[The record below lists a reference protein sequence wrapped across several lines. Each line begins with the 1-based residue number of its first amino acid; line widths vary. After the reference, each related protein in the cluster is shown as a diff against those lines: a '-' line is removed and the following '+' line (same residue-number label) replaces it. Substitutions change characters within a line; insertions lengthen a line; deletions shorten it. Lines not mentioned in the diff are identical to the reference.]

1 MKNLQSVSV
10 IGLGLILITFF
21 LLQNA
26 YSQIVPVGNGSYTTV
41 FPGVDPAGRNSY
53 PSGTPYTSGVA
64 ATKPV
69 PTNDWWSAKV
79 KEPHVNN
86 IFNYPTALRTI
97 NQGLV
102 VSYIEAPSGPNG
114 SSQPMDDMLPIVV
127 GVEGLNATSATV
139 SDFSDWMVTMNWA
152 NGAHSF
158 SASVGLGMPFIY
170 FNKNS
175 ADVAS
180 ISITEGTVTIYDEM
194 IVVASSHYGQNYAI
208 YAPVGSTWSQSG
220 TNFTSN
226 LNNKNYW
233 SIAYLPPEGGS
244 LLDKANQY
252 KNHAYVFPINTLTS
266 WEYDENTSVVRTEFS
281 VETEIMEG
289 TGATVLLGLLPHQWS
304 HLAPDSPAPNGYEYA
319 SIRGTIEVLESN
331 EFYVEDV
338 FHGILPTLPNLVQ
351 YSPWYSPTELQ
362 EKIQLIENDG
372 LATWTDSYNEGQV
385 MNRLIQ
391 TARIADLTGNTVG
404 RDKIIETIKER
415 LEDWLTAEEDEVAFI
430 YYYNDDWT
438 ALIGYPAG
446 HGQDYNLNDHHF
458 HWGYFIHA
466 AAFLEQ
472 FQPGW
477 AEGWGEMIDHL
488 VRDAASTDRDD
499 PLFPFLRNFSPYA
512 GHSWAN
518 GFATFPFGNDQE
530 SSSESMQFA
539 SSLIHWGT
547 LTSNNEI
554 RDLGIYLYTT
564 EHTAIEEYWFD
575 ENNRTFKPEYDF
587 RLVSRIWGNGYDNKT
602 FWTSDIAA
610 AYGIELYPIHG
621 GSLYLG
627 QNHDYIQ
634 ELWTEMTENTGILQN
649 QPNDNLWHDIYWQY
663 LAFLDPQW
671 AIDLYD
677 SYPDRNLKFG
687 VSDAQTYYW
696 LHSMNAVGKV
706 NPEITANYPIAA
718 CFIDEGEKVYAA
730 HNYSTEAIT
739 VDFSDGYQ
747 LDVPARSMATS
758 RDISISGSLSS
769 SFTHAFANGSVELAV
784 TVSGGQATKIE
795 FYDGETFLG
804 EVAEEP
810 YNFTASNLF
819 AGKHNFYAKI
829 FDNEAYAISNAVTVI
844 AGQQLPYTGS
854 VFSIPGTI
862 EAGLYDKFE
871 GGVAQDIAYIDVSVN
886 NEGGFRPEEYVDAL
900 EVANEGATVGWI
912 AAGEWLE
919 FSIDV
924 DQPGYYTFDF
934 RHASD
939 NANGGG
945 PFHLELDGNPITD
958 PIFTN
963 NTGGWNTWQTKS
975 YGQVA
980 FSQGD
985 HILRVVFGSG
995 EFNLGEM
1002 NFTYDAPLDY
1012 NQPVSNAGENVAV
1025 ILPATTAMLDG
1036 TGSYDPG
1043 SEILTYLWTQVY
1055 GPSVVEFSNDEI
1067 ADPEISLLSEGVYLF
1082 ELYVENESEYNDT
1095 DQVYV
1100 TVNDGGGMAPNVTIN
1115 YPENNSEF
1123 NVGEEFTI
1131 VAQAS
1136 DLDGYVTQVE
1146 FFENDMLVG
1155 TVTAEPWQ
1163 LGWSFSSLGNY
1174 TLSAKATDN
1183 DGNVSLSQ
1191 LVNVAVV
1198 PAPPCYGTSYNGEY
1212 DWEFSPDQEN
1222 PTLTFIPSQ
1231 PGVGSPTC
1239 ILYYSTSPNPPFP
1252 GYPVTPNQP
1261 YQITASQGS
1270 IVYFYYTYSWPGGG
1284 EHNTSANPD
1293 QFEVGN
1299 CDPTVSVQNV
1309 KASPSI
1315 QVWPNPVK
1323 HMVKFQFPEIPVELI
1338 LFDIH
1343 GNKLATI
1350 VPDETSLEYDMSR
1363 FEPGLYVVRVF
1374 SQNRY
1379 QHLKFL
1385 KQ

>member
-1 MKNLQSVSV
+1 MQ
-10 IGLGLILITFF
+10 
-21 LLQNA
+21 
-26 YSQIVPVGNGSYTTV
+26 VGNGSYTTV

-69 PTNDWWSAKV
+69 PTNDWWSMKI
-79 KEPHVNN
+79 KEPHANN
-86 IFNYPTALRTI
+86 MFNYPMALRTI
-97 NQGLV
+97 NEGLV

-127 GVEGLNATSATV
+127 GVEGLNASSATV
-139 SDFSDWMVTMNWA
+139 YDFSDWMITMNWA
-152 NGAHSF
+152 NGSHSF
-158 SASVGLGMPFIY
+158 SASAGLGMPFIY
-170 FNKNS
+170 FTKNS

-180 ISITEGTVTIYDEM
+180 ITVNIGTATIYDEM
-194 IVVASSHYGQNYAI
+194 IVVENSHYGQNYAI

-220 TNFTSN
+220 NQFTSN

-233 SIAYLPPEGGS
+233 SIAYLPPESGAIID
-244 LLDKANQY
+244 LANQY
-252 KNHAYVFPINTLTS
+252 KNHAYVFPLNTLTS
-266 WEYDENTSVVRTEFS
+266 WEYYENTSVLRTEFT
-281 VETEIMEG
+281 VETEIKEG
-289 TGATVLLGLLPHQWS
+289 SGATVLLGLLPHQWS
-304 HLAPDSPAPNGYEYA
+304 HLAPDSPVPGEYEYA
-319 SIRGTIEVLESN
+319 SIRGMVKVLESN

-338 FHGILPTLPNLVQ
+338 FHGILPTLPNLVH
-351 YSPWYSPTELQ
+351 YSPGYDPTSLL

-404 RDKIIETIKER
+404 RDKIIATIQER
-415 LEDWLTAEEDEVAFI
+415 LEDWLTAEEGEVAFI
-430 YYYNDDWT
+430 YYYNSDWT

-477 AEGWGEMIDHL
+477 AEGWGEMINHL

-547 LTSNNEI
+547 LTGNDEI

-575 ENNRTFKPEYDF
+575 ENNRTFKPEYNF
-587 RLVSRIWGNGYDNKT
+587 RLVSRIWGNGYDNQT

-627 QNHDYIQ
+627 QNHDYIE
-634 ELWTEMTENTGILQN
+634 ELWAEMTENTGILQN

-696 LHSMNAVGKV
+696 LHSMNAIGKV
-706 NPEITANYPIAA
+706 NPELTACYPIAA
-718 CFIDEGEKVYAA
+718 SFIDEGEKVYVA
-730 HNYSTEAIT
+730 HNYSNEDIT
-739 VDFSDGYQ
+739 VDFSDGFQ

-769 SFTHAFANGSVELAV
+769 SFTQAFANGSVDLTANI
-784 TVSGGQATKIE
+784 SGGQASKVE
-795 FYDGETFLG
+795 FYDGDQYLG
-804 EVAEEP
+804 EITEAP
-810 YNFTASNLF
+810 YIFTASNLV

-829 FDNEAYAISNAVTVI
+829 YDGADFAISNAVTVI
-844 AGQQLPYTGS
+844 VGQQLPYTGS
-854 VFSIPGTI
+854 VFAIPGAI
-862 EAGLYDKFE
+862 QPGLYDKFE
-871 GGVAQDIAYIDVSVN
+871 GGVGQDVSYIDVSLV
-886 NEGGFRPEEYVDAL
+886 NEGGFRPEEYVDAV
-900 EVANEGATVGWI
+900 EVNSEGATVGWI
-912 AAGEWLE
+912 ASGEWLE
-919 FSIDV
+919 FSVMVD
-924 DQPGYYTFDF
+924 DQPGYYAFDF

-939 NANGGG
+939 NQSGGG
-945 PFHLELDGNPITD
+945 PFHLELEGNQITD

-963 NTGGWNTWQTKS
+963 YTGGWNDWQTKS
-975 YGQVA
+975 YGQVPL
-980 FSQGD
+980 SQGD
-985 HILRVVFGSG
+985 HILRIVFASG

-1002 NFTYDAPLDY
+1002 TFTFDSPLDY
-1012 NQPVSNAGENVAV
+1012 NQPVSDAGQNVSV
-1025 ILPATTAMLDG
+1025 ILPATTGMLDG
-1036 TGSYDPG
+1036 TGSYCPG
-1043 SEILTYLWTQVY
+1043 SETLTYKWTQIY
-1055 GPSVVEFSNDEI
+1055 GPSVVEFSDDEI
-1067 ADPEISLLSEGVYLF
+1067 ANPEISLLQEGIYLF
-1082 ELYVENESEYNDT
+1082 ELYVENQSEFSDT
-1095 DQVYV
+1095 DEVFV
-1100 TVNDGGGMAPNVTIN
+1100 IVNDGGGMAPNITIN

-1123 NVGEEFTI
+1123 TNGEEFTI
-1131 VAQAS
+1131 LAEAS
-1136 DLDGYVTQVE
+1136 DLDGFVTQVD
-1146 FFENDMLVG
+1146 FFEGNNLIG
-1155 TVTAEPWQ
+1155 TLTAEPWH
-1163 LGWSFSSLGNY
+1163 LDWSFDNTGNY
-1174 TLSAKATDN
+1174 VLSAKATDN
-1183 DGNVSLSQ
+1183 DGNQTTSQ
-1191 LVNVAVV
+1191 LVNVIVT
-1198 PAPPCYGTSYNGEY
+1198 PAPPCYGTAYNGEY

-1252 GYPVTPNQP
+1252 GYGVTPNEP
-1261 YQITASQGS
+1261 YQITAPEGS
-1270 IVYFYYTYSWPGGG
+1270 TVYFYYTYSWPGGG

-1299 CDPTVSVQNV
+1299 CDPTVAVRDLESTPMVQ
-1309 KASPSI
+1309 I
-1315 QVWPNPVK
+1315 WPNPVK
-1323 HMVKFQFPEIPVELI
+1323 YSLKFQFTEIPDEAV
-1338 LFDIH
+1338 LFDIWGH
-1343 GNKLATI
+1343 KIATLTPGNTFF
-1350 VPDETSLEYDMSR
+1350 EYDMSR
-1363 FEPGLYVVRVF
+1363 FDAGLYVVRVF
-1374 SQNRY
+1374 SKNRY
-1379 QHLKFL
+1379 HHVKFL

>member
-1 MKNLQSVSV
+1 MKNIQSLSA
-10 IGLGLILITFF
+10 GILLVC
-21 LLQNA
+21 LLHFGFIPQA
-26 YSQIVPVGNGSYTTV
+26 VSQIVPVGNGSYTTV
-41 FPGVDPAGRNSY
+41 FPGVDPAGRNAY
-53 PSGTPYTSGVA
+53 PSGTPYTSGIA

-97 NQGLV
+97 NEGLV

-114 SSQPMDDMLPIVV
+114 SSQPMDEMLPIVV
-127 GVEGLNATSATV
+127 GVEGLNAASATV

-152 NGAHSF
+152 NGSHSF

-170 FNKNS
+170 FTKNT
-175 ADVAS
+175 ADVAV
-180 ISITEGTVTIYDEM
+180 ITITEGTATVYDEM
-194 IVVASSHYGQNYAI
+194 IVVANSHYGQNYAI
-208 YAPVGSTWSQSG
+208 YAPVGSTWTPGGNSY
-220 TNFTSN
+220 TSD
-226 LNNKNYW
+226 LNNQNCW
-233 SIAYLPPEGGS
+233 SVAYLPPEGGS
-244 LLDKANQY
+244 LLDRANQY
-252 KNHAYVFPINTLTS
+252 KNHAYVFPVNTLTS
-266 WEYDENTSVVRTEFS
+266 WEYDENTSVVRTDFT

-289 TGATVLLGLLPHQWS
+289 AGTSVLLGLLPHQWS
-304 HLAPDSPAPNGYEYA
+304 HLSPDSPTPGDYEYA
-319 SIRGTIEVLESN
+319 SIRGTIKVLESDA
-331 EFYVEDV
+331 FFVEDV
-338 FHGILPTLPNLVQ
+338 FHGILPTLPNLVH
-351 YSPWYSPTELQ
+351 YSPGFNPTELQ

-404 RDKIIETIKER
+404 RDKMIATIQER
-415 LEDWLTAEEDEVAFI
+415 LEDWLTAEDGEVAFI
-430 YYYNDDWT
+430 YYYNSDWT

-446 HGQDYNLNDHHF
+446 HGQDNNLNDHHF

-477 AEGWGEMIDHL
+477 AEGWGEMINYL
-488 VRDAASTDRDD
+488 VRDAASSDRND

-539 SSLIHWGT
+539 SSLIHWGA
-547 LTSNNEI
+547 LTGNDDI
-554 RDLGIYLYTT
+554 RDLGIYIYTT
-564 EHTAIEEYWFD
+564 EHAAIEEYWFD
-575 ENNRTFKPEYDF
+575 ENNRTFKPEYAYK
-587 RLVSRIWGNGYDNKT
+587 LVSRIWGNGYDNQT

-634 ELWTEMTENTGILQN
+634 ELWTEMTENTGILNN

-663 LAFLDPQW
+663 LTFMDPEW
-671 AIDLYD
+671 AIELYD

-696 LHSMNAVGKV
+696 LHSMNAIGKV
-706 NPEITANYPIAA
+706 DPAVTANYPIAA
-718 CFIDEGEKVYAA
+718 SFIDEGEKVYVA
-730 HNYSTEAIT
+730 HNYSNEDIT
-739 VDFSDGYQ
+739 VDFSDGFQ
-747 LDVPARSMATS
+747 LDVPANTMATNK
-758 RDISISGSLSS
+758 DISITGNLSS
-769 SFTHAFANGSVELAV
+769 SFAQAFANGSVDL
-784 TVSGGQATKIE
+784 TLNVSGGTASKVE
-795 FYDGETFLG
+795 FYDGEEYLG
-804 EVAEEP
+804 EVVQAP
-810 YNFTASNLF
+810 YIFTASNLV
-819 AGKHNFYAKI
+819 AGNHNFYAKI
-829 FDNEAYAISNAVTVI
+829 YDNADFAISNAVTVI

-854 VFSIPGTI
+854 VFAIPGGI
-862 EAGLYDKFE
+862 QPGLYDKFE
-871 GGVAQDIAYIDVSVN
+871 GGVAQDIAYVDVSVV

-919 FSIDV
+919 FSVSV
-924 DQPGYYTFDF
+924 DQPGYYNFDF

-939 NANGGG
+939 NQSGGG
-945 PFHLELDGNPITD
+945 PFHLELEGNPITD

-963 NTGGWNTWQTKS
+963 YTGGWNDWQSKS
-975 YGQVA
+975 YGQIPL
-980 FSQGD
+980 SQGD
-985 HILRVVFGSG
+985 HVLRIVFASG

-1002 NFTYDAPLDY
+1002 TFTYDAPLDY

-1025 ILPATTAMLDG
+1025 ILPASTATLDG
-1036 TGSYDPG
+1036 TGSYCPG
-1043 SEILTYLWTQVY
+1043 SEQLTYKYTQIY

-1067 ADPEISLLSEGVYLF
+1067 ANPEISMLEEGVYLF
-1082 ELYVENESEYNDT
+1082 ELYVENESEYSDT
-1095 DQVYV
+1095 DQVFV
-1100 TVNDGGGMAPNVTIN
+1100 TVNDGSGMAPNVTIN

-1123 NVGEEFTI
+1123 TIGEEFTI
-1131 VAQAS
+1131 LAEAS

-1146 FFENDMLVG
+1146 FFENDILIG
-1155 TVTAEPWQ
+1155 TITAEPWQ
-1163 LGWSFSSLGNY
+1163 LDWSFGNIGNY
-1174 TLSAKATDN
+1174 TLSAEATDN
-1183 DGNVSLSQ
+1183 DGNMSASQ
-1191 LVNVAVV
+1191 VVNVMAVD
-1198 PAPPCYGTSYNGEY
+1198 APPCYGTAYNGEY
-1212 DWEFSPDQEN
+1212 DWEFSPDLEN

-1231 PGVGSPTC
+1231 PGVGNPTC
-1239 ILYYSTSPNPPFP
+1239 ILYYSISPNPPFP
-1252 GYPVTPNQP
+1252 GYPVAPNEP
-1261 YQITASQGS
+1261 YQITAPEGS

-1299 CDPTVSVQNV
+1299 CDPSVSVNEISTQQTI
-1309 KASPSI
+1309 S
-1315 QVWPNPVK
+1315 VWPNPVK
-1323 HMVKFQFPEIPVELI
+1323 STVNLQFSDKPDRVIFYDICGFKIDDMTPENQ
-1338 LFDIH
+1338 FM
-1343 GNKLATI
+1343 
-1350 VPDETSLEYDMSR
+1350 EYDMSG
-1363 FEPGLYVVRVF
+1363 FDSGVYVIKVLSGVRSKHV
-1374 SQNRY
+1374 
-1379 QHLKFL
+1379 KFV